1 MKILGIESAA
11 LVASVAILDED
22 ITIAEYTTNFKKTH
36 SETLL
41 PMLDEIIKMT
51 GIDCSELSAIAVSGG
66 PGSFTGLRIGA
77 ACAKGLGLALDLPLI
92 HVPTL
97 DAMALNI
104 YSSDAIIV
112 PIMDAR
118 RNQVYTGI
126 YKNDCNLEIIKDSM
140 AVAIDELFEILKDLD
155 NKEKIKKIIFLG
167 DGVPVFREYIDK
179 NLEIAHDFASANLNR
194 QRASNIAMLGLKM
207 FKEGK
212 SLLSDDMRPEYL
224 RKSQA
229 ERERDVAK
237 TDAGL

>member
-51 GIDCSELSAIAVSGG
+51 GIDCSELSAIAISGG

-229 ERERDVAK
+229 ERERNVDK

>member
-1 MKILGIESAA
+1 M
-11 LVASVAILDED
+11 
-22 ITIAEYTTNFKKTH
+22 
-36 SETLL
+36 
-41 PMLDEIIKMT
+41 
-51 GIDCSELSAIAVSGG
+51 
-66 PGSFTGLRIGA
+66 
-77 ACAKGLGLALDLPLI
+77 GLALDLPLI

-155 NKEKIKKIIFLG
+155 NKE
-167 DGVPVFREYIDK
+167 YIDK

-229 ERERDVAK
+229 ERERNVDK